1 MPWQRLAEWDD
12 FVWDIRWYNY
22 GMGYFYH
29 GFAEFWMHDVADV
42 FWIEKSGKRMF
53 AEFFAPESMPIWM
66 RNMCFSQIAF
76 GCRPY
81 QNSISQI
88 HLILGVSVHLLQAQA
103 ALAVQLAAEQ
113 DWVRSV
119 ETNID
124 SMIFDGWFFSVKSCH
139 SFDSLLEALNLIWP
153 FLCKICKWHQVDL
166 KFLGV
171 FSYSCSNIN
180 PNKSSQKKTMG
191 LQDHEMEIL

>member
-1 MPWQRLAEWDD
+1 MVLLN
-12 FVWDIRWYNY
+12 F
-22 GMGYFYH
+22 GCM
-29 GFAEFWMHDVADV
+29 ML
-42 FWIEKSGKRMF
+42 RMF
-53 AEFFAPESMPIWM
+53 FGSRRAGRGCLQIFLAPEPESMPIWM

-76 GCRPY
+76 KCRPY
-81 QNSISQI
+81 KNSISQI

-124 SMIFDGWFFSVKSCH
+124 SMIFDGWSFSVKSCH
-139 SFDSLLEALNLIWP
+139 SFDSLLEALKLIWP
-153 FLCKICKWHQVDL
+153 FLCKWHQVDL

-180 PNKSSQKKTMG
+180 
-191 LQDHEMEIL
+191 